1 MLNLDPMVW
10 TVLALVLFAAVLLT
24 IIGIIRRRRR
34 TGRLRERFGP
44 EYERTAE
51 QAGSR
56 RRAEADL
63 EDRLELHQALDIRD
77 LEVPVRRRYTESWR
91 RLQLHFVDNPAD
103 AVRDAGRLVDDLM
116 QERGYVFG
124 DFEKRAAALSVDYPH
139 LAGRYRDAQTLALD
153 PDEHPPRTEELR
165 QVLLDYRLI
174 LEELIDGPLVQ
185 EEQPGQVKS

>member
-153 PDEHPPRTEELR
+153 PDEHPPRTEDLR
-165 QVLLDYRLI
+165 DCARAWERPI
-174 LEELIDGPLVQ
+174 W
-185 EEQPGQVKS
+185 